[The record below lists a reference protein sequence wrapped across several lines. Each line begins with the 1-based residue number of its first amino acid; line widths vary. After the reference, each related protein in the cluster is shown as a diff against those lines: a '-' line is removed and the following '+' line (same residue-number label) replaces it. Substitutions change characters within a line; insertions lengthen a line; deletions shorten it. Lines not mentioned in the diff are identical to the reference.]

1 MGVAEKFFKSHCYD
15 DFLKNGLKSN
25 FLEKFYKR
33 FPCKK
38 WRKFFIGDFH
48 VKLKV
53 SFEFFTRDFPG
64 KKMKW
69 KKFLKG
75 FLWKIEAG
83 EKNLKGFPFKFT
95 PWLVLHVLHF
105 IGDFFYTPALV
116 LHVLHLKGIFLIIKG
131 NFLQNFLWSPLS
143 TVCESRF
150 FSRVCIF

>member
-1 MGVAEKFFKSHCYD
+1 MI
-15 DFLKNGLKSN
+15 
-25 FLEKFYKR
+25 LEKFYKR

-38 WRKFFIGDFH
+38 WRKIFIGDFH

-143 TVCESRF
+143 TLWVKWSEVSEV
-150 FSRVCIF
+150 SEVSDPLLVL